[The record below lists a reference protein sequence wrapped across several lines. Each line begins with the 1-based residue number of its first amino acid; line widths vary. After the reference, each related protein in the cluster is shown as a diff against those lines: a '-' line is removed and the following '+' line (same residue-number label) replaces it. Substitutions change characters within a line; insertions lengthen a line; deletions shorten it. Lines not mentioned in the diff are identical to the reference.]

1 MSDFGFDV
9 FDLTGAAPAGEP
21 LAALHFDREEYTPFE
36 QLLSIS
42 GSCRIGRIGRIEY
55 R

>member
-9 FDLTGAAPAGEP
+9 FDLTGAAQAGEP
-21 LAALHFDREEYTPFE
+21 LAALHFDRSSNCW
-36 QLLSIS
+36 SIS
-42 GSCRIGRIGRIEY
+42 GSCRIGRIEY